1 MTASKTSATQRHKP
15 GAFETP
21 TASGI
26 PAQNATIHQ
35 SVFDAL
41 PDSAFIRESQLVQ
54 SPKRPDTPA
63 PLPFSAPTLWRKVK
77 NKTFPAPVK
86 LSERVTAWNVG
97 AVRAWMTAQA
107 TL

>member
-1 MTASKTSATQRHKP
+1 MLTVRQRAATAGQATPRVI
-15 GAFETP
+15 
-21 TASGI
+21 AS
-26 PAQNATIHQ
+26 N
-35 SVFDAL
+35 FDAL

-77 NKTFPAPVK
+77 AGTFPAPVK

-97 AVRAWMTAQA
+97 AVRAWIASHCATQQAGTQAKSWEGAQ
-107 TL
+107 